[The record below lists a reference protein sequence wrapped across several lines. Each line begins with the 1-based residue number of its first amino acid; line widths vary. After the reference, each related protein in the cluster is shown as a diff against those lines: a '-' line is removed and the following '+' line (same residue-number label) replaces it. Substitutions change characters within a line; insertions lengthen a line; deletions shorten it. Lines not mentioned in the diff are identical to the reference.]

1 MKKKELLLKRG
12 KSQGLLPQLLSIGP
26 DKPRPNTKLI
36 SNTYKFIDT
45 LINNE
50 KKYKALN
57 DFLEKKHPN
66 IKGIK
71 NGEKIVKSDDFSKE
85 IPKIISNLEDSFIY
99 IQGPPGTGK
108 TFQASNA
115 IIELLKQNKKIAITG
130 LSHKV
135 IHNLLQRIEDMAK
148 EKQFN
153 FEGYKRGNWK
163 MRILYLMENL

>member
-1 MKKKELLLKRG
+1 M
-12 KSQGLLPQLLSIGP
+12 LPQLLSIGP

-71 NGEKIVKSDDFSKE
+71 NGDKIVKSDDFSKE

-135 IHNLLQRIEDMAK
+135 IHNLFKELRIWRQKQLKFNGLKK
-148 EKQFN
+148 E
-153 FEGYKRGNWK
+153 
-163 MRILYLMENL
+163 ILRTMTQYLMEKILKHTKKILLLWML